1 MSSRGFVRLLV
12 LVVAAACLYS
22 VYAPEMAEKLAPA
35 AGAYARKL
43 HDLLPAAV
51 RPAETK
57 TATTA
62 PEVQQP
68 KGPPPA
74 LVSVA
79 QAKRADYPVYLDSLG
94 QAQAYNTVTVRTRVD
109 GQVMK
114 IAFVE
119 GQMVKAGDLL
129 AQIDPRPFQ
138 AALDQAKAKKSQ
150 DEANLANAKLDQQR
164 YSTLAKQNYATQ
176 QQLDTQNALV
186 AQLTAAI
193 AADSASIDAAQVQ
206 LDYTTIRA
214 PIAGRTGFRLV
225 DEGNIV
231 AAVQQTGIVTIA
243 QLQPIA
249 VIFTAPESEVTKINA
264 TLAAGAPPQVLARD
278 SSGDR
283 TLASG
288 HLAVTDNQVDVTTG
302 TIRLKA
308 EFANE
313 DNALWPGLAVS
324 TRLTI
329 GDLKDAVIVPT
340 VAVQHGPNG
349 LFVYVIDD
357 KNRAA
362 LRPVTVTHQ
371 DTETAVVDKG
381 VSEGDRVVTVGQ
393 SVLQPGTVVA
403 IDTAANT
410 GS

>member
-1 MSSRGFVRLLV
+1 MGFRGFFRLLIV
-12 LVVAAACLYS
+12 VVVAGCLYS
-22 VYAPEMAEKLAPA
+22 VYAPETAEKLAPA

-51 RPAETK
+51 RSGETK
-57 TATTA
+57 TAAAA
-62 PEVQQP
+62 PEPQPP
-68 KGPPPA
+68 KGPPPP

-79 QAKRADYPVYLDSLG
+79 EARRADYPVYLESLG

-119 GQMVKAGDLL
+119 GQIVRAGDLL

-138 AALDQAKAKKSQ
+138 ATLDQAKAKKSQ

-164 YSTLAKQNYATQ
+164 YSTLAKQSFATQ

-193 AADSASIDAAQVQ
+193 AADSATIDAAEVQ
-206 LDYTTIRA
+206 LAYTTIRA
-214 PIAGRTGFRLV
+214 PITGRTGFRLI
-225 DEGNIV
+225 DEGNMV
-231 AAVQQTGIVTIA
+231 AATQQTGIVTIA

-249 VIFTAPESEVTKINA
+249 VIFTAPEGEVTKINA
-264 TLAAGAPPQVLARD
+264 TLAAGAPLQVLARD
-278 SSGDR
+278 SSGEK

-288 HLAVTDNQVDVTTG
+288 HLLLADNQVDVATG

-329 GDLKDAVIVPT
+329 GEVKDAVTVPT

-362 LRPVTVTHQ
+362 MRPVTVTHQ
-371 DTETAVVDKG
+371 NTEIAVVDKG
-381 VSEGDRVVTVGQ
+381 VSAGDRVVTVGQ
-393 SVLQPGTVVA
+393 YVLQPGTLVA

>member
-1 MSSRGFVRLLV
+1 MSFRGVARLLIV
-12 LVVAAACLYS
+12 VVVAGCLYS
-22 VYAPEMAEKLAPA
+22 VYAPETAEKLAPA

-43 HDLLPAAV
+43 HDLLPAGV
-51 RPAETK
+51 RSGETK
-57 TATTA
+57 TAVVS
-62 PEVQQP
+62 PEPQQP

-79 QAKRADYPVYLDSLG
+79 EAKSADYPVYLDSLG

-114 IAFVE
+114 IAFIE
-119 GQMVKAGDLL
+119 GQIVKAGDLL

-138 AALDQAKAKKSQ
+138 ATLDQAKAKKSQ

-164 YSTLAKQNYATQ
+164 YSTLAKQSFATQ

-214 PIAGRTGFRLV
+214 PITGRTGFRLI
-225 DEGNIV
+225 DEGNMV
-231 AAVQQTGIVTIA
+231 AATQQTGIVTIA

-249 VIFTAPESEVTKINA
+249 VIFTAPEGEVTNINA
-264 TLAAGAPPQVLARD
+264 TLAAGAPLQVLARN
-278 SSGDR
+278 SGGEK

-288 HLAVTDNQVDVTTG
+288 HLLLADNQVDVATG

-329 GDLKDAVIVPT
+329 GDLKDAVVVPT
-340 VAVQHGPNG
+340 VAIQHGPNG

-362 LRPVTVTHQ
+362 MRPVTVTHQ
-371 DTETAVVDKG
+371 DTEKAVVDKG
-381 VSEGDRVVTVGQ
+381 VSAGDRVVTVGQ
-393 SVLQPGTVVA
+393 YVLQPGTLVA

>member
-1 MSSRGFVRLLV
+1 MGFRGFFRLLIV
-12 LVVAAACLYS
+12 VVVAGCLYS
-22 VYAPEMAEKLAPA
+22 VYAPETAEKLAPA

-51 RPAETK
+51 RSGETK
-57 TATTA
+57 TAAAA
-62 PEVQQP
+62 PEPQPP
-68 KGPPPA
+68 KGPPPP

-79 QAKRADYPVYLDSLG
+79 EARRADYPVYLESLG

-114 IAFVE
+114 IGFVE
-119 GQMVKAGDLL
+119 GQIVRAGDLL

-138 AALDQAKAKKSQ
+138 ATLDQAKAKKSQ

-164 YSTLAKQNYATQ
+164 YSTLAKQSFATQ

-193 AADSASIDAAQVQ
+193 AADSATIDAAEVQ
-206 LDYTTIRA
+206 LAYTTIRA
-214 PIAGRTGFRLV
+214 PITGRTGFRLI
-225 DEGNIV
+225 DEGNMV
-231 AAVQQTGIVTIA
+231 AATQQTGIVTIA

-249 VIFTAPESEVTKINA
+249 VIFTAPEGDVTKINA
-264 TLAAGAPPQVLARD
+264 TLAAGAPLQVLARD
-278 SSGDR
+278 SSGEK

-288 HLAVTDNQVDVTTG
+288 HLLLADNQVDVATG

-329 GDLKDAVIVPT
+329 GEVKDAVTVPT

-362 LRPVTVTHQ
+362 MRPVTVTHQ
-371 DTETAVVDKG
+371 NTEIAVVDKG
-381 VSEGDRVVTVGQ
+381 VSAGDRVVTVGQ
-393 SVLQPGTVVA
+393 YVLQPGTLVA

>member
-1 MSSRGFVRLLV
+1 MGFRGFFRLLIV
-12 LVVAAACLYS
+12 VVVAGCLYS
-22 VYAPEMAEKLAPA
+22 VYAPETAEKLAPA

-51 RPAETK
+51 RSGETK
-57 TATTA
+57 TAAAA
-62 PEVQQP
+62 PEPQPP
-68 KGPPPA
+68 KGPPPP

-79 QAKRADYPVYLDSLG
+79 EAKHADYPIYLESLG

-119 GQMVKAGDLL
+119 GQIVRAGDLL

-138 AALDQAKAKKSQ
+138 ATLDQAKAKKSQ

-164 YSTLAKQNYATQ
+164 YSTLAKQSFATQ

-193 AADSASIDAAQVQ
+193 AADSATIDAAEVQ
-206 LDYTTIRA
+206 LAYTTIRA
-214 PIAGRTGFRLV
+214 PITGRTGFRLI
-225 DEGNIV
+225 DEGNMV
-231 AAVQQTGIVTIA
+231 AATQQTGIVTIA

-249 VIFTAPESEVTKINA
+249 VIFTAPEGEVTKINA
-264 TLAAGAPPQVLARD
+264 TLAAGAPLQVLARD
-278 SSGDR
+278 SSGEK
-283 TLASG
+283 TLA
-288 HLAVTDNQVDVTTG
+288 ADNQVDVATG

-329 GDLKDAVIVPT
+329 GEVKDAVTVPT

-362 LRPVTVTHQ
+362 MRPVTVTHQ
-371 DTETAVVDKG
+371 NTEIAVVDKG
-381 VSEGDRVVTVGQ
+381 VSAGDRVVTVGQ
-393 SVLQPGTVVA
+393 YVLQPGTLVA

>member
-1 MSSRGFVRLLV
+1 MSFRGLVRPLALLI
-12 LVVAAACLYS
+12 AAGCLYS
-22 VYAPEMAEKLAPA
+22 VYSPETAEKLAPA
-35 AGAYARKL
+35 VGAYARRL
-43 HDLLPAAV
+43 HDLLPGGATMG
-51 RPAETK
+51 ETK
-57 TATTA
+57 AA
-62 PEVQQP
+62 AAAAEPQQA

-79 QAKRADYPVYLDSLG
+79 RAQRADYPVYLDSLG

-114 IAFVE
+114 IAFAE

-138 AALDQAKAKKSQ
+138 AALDQAKAKKNQ
-150 DEANLANAKLDQQR
+150 DEATLGNAKLDQQR
-164 YSTLAKQNYATQ
+164 DATLAKQSFATQ

-186 AQLTAAI
+186 AQLTATI
-193 AADSASIDAAQVQ
+193 AADSALIDAAQVQ

-214 PIAGRTGFRLV
+214 PISGRAGFRLV

-249 VIFTAPESEVTKINA
+249 VVFTAPEGEVTKINA
-264 TLAAGAPPQVLARD
+264 ALAAGEPPAVLARD
-278 SSGDR
+278 SSGEK

-288 HLAVTDNQVDVTTG
+288 HLLLTDNQVDVTTG

-329 GDLKDAVIVPT
+329 GYLKDAVVVPT
-340 VAVQHGPNG
+340 EAVQHSSDG
-349 LFVYVIDD
+349 LFVYVVDQ

-362 LRPVTVTHQ
+362 VRPVTVTHQ
-371 DTETAVVDKG
+371 DTVQTVVDKG

-393 SVLQPGTVVA
+393 YVLQPGAPVA
-403 IDTAANT
+403 IDSAANT

>member
-1 MSSRGFVRLLV
+1 MGFRGFFRLLIV
-12 LVVAAACLYS
+12 VVVAGCLYS
-22 VYAPEMAEKLAPA
+22 VYAPETAEKLAPA

-51 RPAETK
+51 RSGETK
-57 TATTA
+57 TAAAA
-62 PEVQQP
+62 PEPQPP
-68 KGPPPA
+68 KGPPPP

-79 QAKRADYPVYLDSLG
+79 EARRADYPVYLESLG

-119 GQMVKAGDLL
+119 GQIVRAGDLL

-138 AALDQAKAKKSQ
+138 ATLDQAKAKKSQ

-164 YSTLAKQNYATQ
+164 YSTLAKQSFATQ

-193 AADSASIDAAQVQ
+193 AADSATIDAAEVQ
-206 LDYTTIRA
+206 LAYTTIRA
-214 PIAGRTGFRLV
+214 PITGRTGFRLI
-225 DEGNIV
+225 DEGNMV
-231 AAVQQTGIVTIA
+231 AATQQTGIVTIA

-249 VIFTAPESEVTKINA
+249 VIFTAPEGEVTKINA
-264 TLAAGAPPQVLARD
+264 TLAAGAPLQVLARD
-278 SSGDR
+278 SSGEK

-288 HLAVTDNQVDVTTG
+288 HLLLADNQVDVATG

-329 GDLKDAVIVPT
+329 GEVKDAVTVPT

-362 LRPVTVTHQ
+362 MRPVTVTHQ
-371 DTETAVVDKG
+371 NTETAVVDKG
-381 VSEGDRVVTVGQ
+381 VSAGDRVVTVGQ
-393 SVLQPGTVVA
+393 YVLQPGTLVA

>member
-1 MSSRGFVRLLV
+1 MGFRGFVRLLA
-12 LVVAAACLYS
+12 LIVVAVGLYS
-22 VYAPEMAEKLAPA
+22 VYAPETAEKWAPA
-35 AGAYARKL
+35 AGAYARRL
-43 HDLLPAAV
+43 HDLLPGGARTGDAKAVAA
-51 RPAETK
+51 
-57 TATTA
+57 A
-62 PEVQQP
+62 PEPQQP

-94 QAQAYNTVTVRTRVD
+94 QVQAYNTVTVRTRVD

-114 IAFVE
+114 IAFTE

-138 AALDQAKAKKSQ
+138 AALDQAKAKKAQ
-150 DEANLANAKLDQQR
+150 DEANLANAKLDLQR
-164 YSTLAKQNYATQ
+164 DVTLARQSFATQ

-214 PIAGRTGFRLV
+214 PITGRTGFRLV

-249 VIFTAPESEVTKINA
+249 VVFTAPEGEVTKINA

-278 SSGDR
+278 SSGEK
-283 TLASG
+283 TLAAG
-288 HLAVTDNQVDVTTG
+288 RLLLTDNQVDVATG

-329 GDLKDAVIVPT
+329 GDLKNAVVVPT
-340 VAVQHGPNG
+340 EAVQHGPDG
-349 LFVYVIDD
+349 LFVYVVDG

-362 LRPVTVTHQ
+362 VRPVTVTHQ
-371 DTETAVVDKG
+371 DTEQAVVDKG
-381 VSEGDRVVTVGQ
+381 VNEGDRVVTVGQ
-393 SVLQPGTVVA
+393 YVLQPGTPVA